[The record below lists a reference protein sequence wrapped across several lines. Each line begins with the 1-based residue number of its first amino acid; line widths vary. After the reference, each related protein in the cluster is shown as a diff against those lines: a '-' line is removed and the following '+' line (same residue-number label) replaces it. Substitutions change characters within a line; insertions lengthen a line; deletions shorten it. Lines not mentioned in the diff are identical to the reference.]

1 MYIIINKTNK
11 TSKTIEGNYPLVLVD
26 TLLDLNQD
34 IIIISLYSNTIKIP
48 AGVEILNG
56 IKDYL
61 WTEYPLPLDML
72 LSYKKETF

>member
-1 MYIIINKTNK
+1 MYIIINKTNN

-48 AGVEILNG
+48 AGVEILND
-56 IKDYL
+56 ITEFL
-61 WTEYPLPLDML
+61 WKEYPLPLDML

>member
-1 MYIIINKTNK
+1 MYIIINKTNN

-48 AGVEILNG
+48 AGVEILND
-56 IKDYL
+56 ITEFL
-61 WTEYPLPLDML
+61 WKEYPLPIELINQ
-72 LSYKKETF
+72 YKK

>member
-1 MYIIINKTNK
+1 MYIIINKTNN

-56 IKDYL
+56 IKEYL